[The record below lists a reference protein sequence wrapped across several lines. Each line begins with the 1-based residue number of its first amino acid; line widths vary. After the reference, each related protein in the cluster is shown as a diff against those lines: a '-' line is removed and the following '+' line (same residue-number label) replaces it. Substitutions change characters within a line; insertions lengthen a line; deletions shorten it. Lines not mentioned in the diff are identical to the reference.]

1 MPESAR
7 GVLFNV
13 HVFAAYCRVS
23 SAGHWGVHM
32 SVELSQAELVRQ
44 WFTPIPDGGAGA
56 EGADVADRLSMRND
70 IQRVGDLLSE
80 LWFSADYAW
89 TQWSDADVLAVLRQ
103 WLPAGTGDEAEFGR
117 YAIAGQLASFIG
129 WLDRA
134 IPRWQGEEAQATAE
148 RGIEN
153 PDYAHNPITGTR
165 FYRWAADRGE
175 YLYSD
180 EQDAPYVPGGEA
192 WRSIDDR
199 IAAQDPAQPHYDPGT
214 DRWRRAA
221 GGVYEYQH
229 RDDLEWERTDGTSW
243 LRKHSDAAGWLP
255 YDKNSDTWFHEDRW
269 RAHHEVA
276 EASASAAPGLV
287 PASRV
292 IPVHQIPGWEQL
304 EGEPWAAG
312 WYALPGAE
320 HYSYLY
326 SPGAVPTEDTPGWT
340 DVPPAPPLDYVGQ
353 ARAGEA
359 GAGDARAGGQEAE
372 QDPQL
377 AQTREQA
384 QQLIIE
390 PVMATLR
397 RDQPELFEQYAPE
410 DIEAMVWEQLGQLT

>member
-1 MPESAR
+1 
-7 GVLFNV
+7 
-13 HVFAAYCRVS
+13 
-23 SAGHWGVHM
+23 M

-56 EGADVADRLSMRND
+56 EGADVADRLSMKND
-70 IQRVGDLLSE
+70 IERISDLLAE

-89 TQWSDADVLAVLRQ
+89 TGWSDSDVLAVLRQ
-103 WLPAGTGDEAEFGR
+103 WLPSGTSDEAEFLR
-117 YAIAGQLASFIG
+117 CATAGQLASLIG

-134 IPRWQGEEAQATAE
+134 IPRWQGAEAQATAE

-180 EQDAPYVPGGEA
+180 EQDAPYVPGGPA
-192 WRSIDDR
+192 WQSIDDR
-199 IAAQDPAQPHYDPGT
+199 IAGQDPAKPHYDPGT

-229 RDDLEWERTDGTSW
+229 RDDLEWERTDGASW

-255 YDKNSDTWFHEDRW
+255 YDKNSGTWFHEGRW
-269 RAHHEVA
+269 QAHHEVA
-276 EASASAAPGLV
+276 AAAVSAPA

-304 EGEPWAAG
+304 EGQPWAAG
-312 WYALPGAE
+312 WYALPGAD
-320 HYSYLY
+320 HYSYLH
-326 SPGAVPTEDTPGWT
+326 SPGAVPTEQTPGWT
-340 DVPPAPPLDYVGQ
+340 DVPPAPPL
-353 ARAGEA
+353 ES
-359 GAGDARAGGQEAE
+359 E

-397 RDQPELFEQYAPE
+397 RDQPELFEEYAPE

>member
-1 MPESAR
+1 M
-7 GVLFNV
+7 LFNA
-13 HVFAAYCRVS
+13 HVFAAYCRDKQCR
-23 SAGHWGVHM
+23 ARGVRM
-32 SVELSQAELVRQ
+32 AVELSQAELVRQ
-44 WFTPIPDGGAGA
+44 WFTPVPDGGVGA
-56 EGADVADRLSMRND
+56 EGPDVADRQSMKND
-70 IQRVGDLLSE
+70 IQRVSDLLAE

-89 TQWSDADVLAVLRQ
+89 TGWSDGDVLAVMQQ
-103 WLPAGTGDEAEFGR
+103 WLPPGTSDEAEFGR
-117 YAIAGQLASFIG
+117 YATAGQLTSFIG

-134 IPRWQGEEAQATAE
+134 IPRWQGAEAQATAE

-153 PDYAHNPITGTR
+153 PDHAHNPITGTR

-180 EQDAPYVPGGEA
+180 EQDAPYVAGGAA

-199 IAAQDPAQPHYDPGT
+199 IAGQDPARPHYDPGT

-229 RDDLEWERTDGTSW
+229 RDDQQWERTDGTSW

-255 YDKNSDTWFHEDRW
+255 YDKNSGTWFHEGRW
-269 RAHHEVA
+269 QAHHEVA
-276 EASASAAPGLV
+276 AAHAAAAAAAAAPA

-304 EGEPWAAG
+304 EGQPWAAG
-312 WYALPGAE
+312 WYALPGAD
-320 HYSYLY
+320 HYSYLH

-340 DVPPAPPLDYVGQ
+340 DVPPAPPLEDAGEERAGA
-353 ARAGEA
+353 ARAGEE
-359 GAGDARAGGQEAE
+359 GGGGQQAE

-390 PVMATLR
+390 PVIATLR
-397 RDQPELFEQYAPE
+397 RDQPELFEQYSLE